1 MNNVIT
7 IIGARPQFI
16 KAAPV
21 SIALQKAG
29 INETIV
35 HTGQHFDKNMS
46 NVFFDEMKIP
56 KPKYNLGIHS
66 MNHSAMTGSMMVQL
80 EKILLKESPDVV
92 LVFGD
97 TNSTLA
103 GALTSRKL
111 GIPLAHV
118 EAGLRSYNRDMPE
131 EINRIVTDHISNYLF
146 CPTQIAYNNAYSEDL
161 QSKAIISLSGDVMYD
176 ALLQFKP
183 LSKHPNGVPKND
195 YILCTL
201 HRQENTEGAGVFKKI
216 VDTLN
221 SIALSHQIILP
232 AHPRIR
238 NKLSAFVLHKN
249 IHLIEPVGYL
259 EMISLLS
266 NSSLVMT
273 DSGGLQ
279 KEAYFSK
286 KYCLTLRQETE
297 WLELV
302 ENGYNIITNNEADI
316 IAEGIDKFYGE
327 VIKDSKML
335 YGMGNASELISQT
348 LKNPEIKSIDST
360 VGLPDRDLKKNLGCG

>member
-1 MNNVIT
+1 MY
-7 IIGARPQFI
+7 
-16 KAAPV
+16 
-21 SIALQKAG
+21 
-29 INETIV
+29 
-35 HTGQHFDKNMS
+35 
-46 NVFFDEMKIP
+46 FFDEMKIP
-56 KPKYNLGIHS
+56 TPRYNLGIHS
-66 MNHSAMTGSMMVQL
+66 MSHSAMTGSMMVQL
-80 EKILLKESPDVV
+80 EKILLKENPDVV

-118 EAGLRSYNRDMPE
+118 EAGLRVYNRDMPE

-161 QSKAIISLSGDVMYD
+161 QSKPIILLSGYVMYD
-176 ALLQFKP
+176 ALLQFNP
-183 LSKHPNGVPKND
+183 LSKHPAGVPKHD

-201 HRQENTEGAGVFKKI
+201 HRQENTESASGFKKI

-221 SIALSHQIILP
+221 SIALTHQIILP

-238 NKLSAFVLHKN
+238 NKLSSFTLHKN
-249 IHLIEPVGYL
+249 IYLIEPVGYL

-302 ENGYNIITNNEADI
+302 ENGYNIITNNKADI

-327 VIKDSKML
+327 GIKNTKML
-335 YGMGNASELISQT
+335 YGMGNASELIAQT
-348 LKNPEIKSIDST
+348 LVNQDNESTDST